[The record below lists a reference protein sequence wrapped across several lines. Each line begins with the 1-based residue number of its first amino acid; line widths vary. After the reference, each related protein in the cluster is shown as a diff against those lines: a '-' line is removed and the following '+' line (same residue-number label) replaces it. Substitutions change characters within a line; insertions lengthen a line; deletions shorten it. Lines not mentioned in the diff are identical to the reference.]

1 MPAVSIGWPLA
12 CAQAVELQPDQFRTC
27 SDYCILA
34 AVVCRER
41 GVCAG
46 VDWGRAGGCAG
57 GARLLLVDVQTY
69 DGRSLPVLIYVE
81 IVLDAHGVANS

>member
-41 GVCAG
+41 GVCRRG
-46 VDWGRAGGCAG
+46 LGAGGCAG
-57 GARLLLVDVQTY
+57 GACLLLVDVQAY
-69 DGRSLPVLIYVE
+69 DGRGLSVLVYVE